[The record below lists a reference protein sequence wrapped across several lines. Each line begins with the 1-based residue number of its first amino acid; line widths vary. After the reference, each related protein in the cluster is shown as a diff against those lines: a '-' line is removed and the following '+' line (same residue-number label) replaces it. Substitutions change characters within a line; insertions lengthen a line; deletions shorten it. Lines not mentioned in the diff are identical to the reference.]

1 MIRTLLIANRGEIAL
16 RVVRACR
23 LMNIK
28 SVAVYAKGDEQSLHV
43 RLADYAVCIGPAGAS
58 TYLNSQSILAA
69 AEITDADAIH
79 PGYGFLAENAEFSKA
94 VTDSGLVFIGP
105 NHQLIATM
113 GDKINAIDTMRKHGV
128 PTIPGSNGHLP
139 DSPKEQLA
147 IAERIGYP
155 VLIKASAGG
164 GGRGMQPVFS
174 ADELLESIQAIKVQA
189 KQLFGCDQV
198 YLEKY
203 LQTPRH
209 VEVQILADSH
219 GQVFCVGD
227 RDCSVQRRHQK
238 IIEEAP
244 AFGIPDASRT
254 QLFSVCRQAI
264 AKIGY
269 VGVGTI
275 ELLYEQGTFYF
286 IEMNTRIQVEH
297 PVTELVAGID
307 LIQAQIRAHAGERI
321 EYRCPVKPRGH
332 AIECRINAEDAQTMQ
347 PSPGRITECHF
358 PGGYGVRVDSH
369 VYAGFTVQHYFDSLI
384 AKIIV
389 HADTRQQAIIAM
401 QQALHELHIGGIQTN
416 TALHQR
422 ILSHSGFQSGQVHIH
437 FLSQSLEQK
446 SESTTEVAATA

>member
-23 LMNIK
+23 LMKIK
-28 SVAVYAKGDEQSLHV
+28 SVAVYAKGDEHSLHV
-43 RLADYAVCIGPAGAS
+43 RLADHAVCIGPPGAA
-58 TYLNSQSILAA
+58 TYLNSQSILSA

-94 VTDSGLVFIGP
+94 VTDSGLLFIGP
-105 NHQLIATM
+105 DHQLIATM
-113 GDKINAIDTMRKHGV
+113 GDKINAIKTMREHGV
-128 PTIPGSNGHLP
+128 PTIPGSQGNLP
-139 DSPKEQLA
+139 DDPKAQLA

-174 ADELLESIQAIKVQA
+174 ASDLLDAIQTIKVQA
-189 KQLFGCDQV
+189 KQLFGCDHV

-209 VEVQILADSH
+209 VEVQVLADTH

-244 AFGIPDASRT
+244 AFDIPDTSRS
-254 QLFSVCRQAI
+254 QLFKTCRQAI
-264 AKIGY
+264 ERIGY

-275 ELLYEQGTFYF
+275 ELLYEHGTFYF

-321 EYRCPVKPRGH
+321 DYHCPEKPRGH
-332 AIECRINAEDAQTMQ
+332 AIECRINAEDARTMQ
-347 PSPGRITECHF
+347 PAPGQITECHF

-389 HADTRQQAIIAM
+389 HADTRAQAIIAM
-401 QQALHELHIGGIQTN
+401 QQALNELHIGGIQTN

-422 ILSHSGFQSGQVHIH
+422 ILSDAAFQAGQVHIH
-437 FLSQSLEQK
+437 FLSQHKTQK
-446 SESTTEVAATA
+446 SDSMVEMSETA